1 METRR
6 AEPSILHFA
15 DFHIEDDSWVL
26 KHLEKGANRIL
37 SVVDEIKPSLIVIAG
52 DYFEKSLHFDGPGA
66 RFAVDFLKRLS
77 SRAPVLMEE
86 GTETHDRESLE
97 TLARMQLPDTVT
109 IVREPSIVSFPGIPE
124 LADCDFYCM
133 PGIKKKNF
141 KKIAEVYGLDLLRT
155 QPGDLAAYQFQRWAE
170 EKIHREGREAI
181 FVGHIQLG
189 VDGLDKMKTG
199 YEPAISPETINFI
212 KPSLGLLGHVHDLIS
227 YGNLH
232 YSGNIVPRSMTEAE
246 SVNINDD
253 GSVRYTRQPQKKG
266 FYVHARRPDGTWKST
281 LHEIET
287 ARFCEISISA
297 RDEEDLAG
305 KMQAAQEYLEQR
317 SVGMG
322 EDSLICKFNVETPD
336 QAVSEALFRHENA
349 VREQVG
355 RVVDVVSPS
364 INVTSFSDHAA
375 RVENIP
381 EWQKKSAHEK
391 FHEWRNQRGFN
402 VGHDEVSELDE
413 KISRVL

>member
-6 AEPSILHFA
+6 TEPSILHFA

-26 KHLEKGANRIL
+26 KHLEKAANRIL

-66 RFAVDFLKRLS
+66 RFAVDFLKKLS
-77 SRAPVLMEE
+77 GCAPVLMEE

-97 TLARMQLPDTVT
+97 TLARMLPDTVT
-109 IVREPSIVSFPGIPE
+109 IVREPSVVSFPYIPE

-141 KKIAEVYGLDLLRT
+141 KKVAETYGLDLLKT
-155 QPGDLAAYQFQRWAE
+155 QPGDLAAYQFQKWAE
-170 EKIHREGREAI
+170 EKVHREGRDAI

-189 VDGLDKMKTG
+189 IDGLDKMKTG

-246 SVNINDD
+246 SVIVGDD
-253 GSVRYTRQPQKKG
+253 GSVRYTRRPQKKG
-266 FYVHARRPDGTWKST
+266 FYVHTRQPDGSWENT

-287 ARFCEISISA
+287 ARFCEISIHA
-297 RDEEDLAG
+297 RDEEDLAV
-305 KMQAAQEYLEQR
+305 KMQAARDHLKQI
-317 SVGMG
+317 STGMD
-322 EDSLICKFNVETPD
+322 EDGIICKFNIETPD
-336 QAVSEALFRHENA
+336 QAVSEALFRHENT
-349 VREQVG
+349 VRDEIG
-355 RVVDVVSPS
+355 GVVDIVSPS

-381 EWQKKSAHEK
+381 EWQKKSA
-391 FHEWRNQRGFN
+391 
-402 VGHDEVSELDE
+402 
-413 KISRVL
+413 